1 MKLQPEQ
8 SRTLLLREFHGVLST
23 IHPDRGPDAVPVVYA
38 ITDEGHVGIPID
50 TVKPKSSTRLQ
61 RERNLTADPRAVL
74 LVQMWDR
81 HDWSKLW
88 WVRADLQWVS
98 EPRSEDSSALSS
110 QLSER
115 YEQYRDEP
123 FTDVLVFRIANLAG
137 WSASAIDI

>member
-8 SRTLLLREFHGVLST
+8 SQALLLREIHGVLST

-38 ITDEGHVGIPID
+38 ITNEGLVGIPID

-61 RERNLTADPRAVL
+61 RERNLAADPRAVL
-74 LVQMWDR
+74 LVQMWDQ

-88 WVRADLQWVS
+88 WVRADLQWES
-98 EPRSEDSSALSS
+98 EPRPKDSSALSS
-110 QLSER
+110 QLAER

-123 FTDVLVFRIANLAG
+123 FTDVLVFRIVNLAG
-137 WSASAIDI
+137 WSASAIYI